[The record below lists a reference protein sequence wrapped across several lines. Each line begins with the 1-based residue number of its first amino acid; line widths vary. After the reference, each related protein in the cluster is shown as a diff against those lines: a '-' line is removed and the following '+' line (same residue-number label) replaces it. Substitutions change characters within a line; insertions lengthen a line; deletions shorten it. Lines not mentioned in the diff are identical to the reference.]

1 MDALLDAPAFVVVAL
16 TLASALLLIE
26 VALPTFGIAGISGFV
41 LGGAGAAS
49 VARQDKAWWPL
60 VLVALAVCLWAVLV
74 ARRSAP
80 PAAQVTAAVLYALGG
95 IGYGIAAGDIPA
107 IVVAGLAT
115 AGLAAGF
122 PTLVTASNRL
132 LNRPSQ
138 VGMDSLVGRVAVVE
152 RAAGR
157 AGTVRLEGSL
167 WNATSSAGDLP
178 GPGETVLVAGYDGMM
193 LVVTPVAVRPS

>member
-1 MDALLDAPAFVVVAL
+1 MDAMLDAPAFVVVAL

-80 PAAQVTAAVLYALGG
+80 PAAQVTAAVLYAL
-95 IGYGIAAGDIPA
+95 
-107 IVVAGLAT
+107 
-115 AGLAAGF
+115 
-122 PTLVTASNRL
+122 
-132 LNRPSQ
+132 
-138 VGMDSLVGRVAVVE
+138 
-152 RAAGR
+152 
-157 AGTVRLEGSL
+157 
-167 WNATSSAGDLP
+167 
-178 GPGETVLVAGYDGMM
+178 
-193 LVVTPVAVRPS
+193 VVTPVAVRPS